1 MVKILKKLNKTA
13 KLNIV
18 ENVKVFNESFSIEAQ
33 ITVIPC
39 HPEDAT
45 INNLPYQFT
54 VERDDFVKVNDEH
67 VYYTKSE
74 IQDILESPE
83 LKNLILKQIVKKIFK

>member
-18 ENVKVFNESFSIEAQ
+18 EKVTIFNESFSVEAQ
-33 ITVIPC
+33 VTVIPC

-45 INNLPYQFT
+45 INNLPYQFI
-54 VERDDFVKVNDEH
+54 VEKDDFVKVNNEH

-74 IQDILESPE
+74 IEDILHSPE